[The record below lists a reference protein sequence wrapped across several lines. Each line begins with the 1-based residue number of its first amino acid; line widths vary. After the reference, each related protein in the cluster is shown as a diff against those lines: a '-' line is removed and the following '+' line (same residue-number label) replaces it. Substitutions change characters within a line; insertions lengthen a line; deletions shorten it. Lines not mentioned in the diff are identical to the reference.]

1 MLQLVEGKFWVSN
14 HAHVLSGNTAS
25 TEFLY
30 CLLTFYPIG
39 GHVTGVA
46 QPKLTQANLNRI
58 PVVAPTHVLRDA
70 FQDLIGPMFAQRFVL
85 LRQNQALRAARDL
98 LLPRLMSG
106 EIAV

>member
-14 HAHVLSGNTAS
+14 HAHVIKGDAVS

-30 CLLTFYPIG
+30 CLLTFYQIS

-58 PVVAPTHVLRDA
+58 PVIIPSKSLQELFQEFVAPIFKLQ
-70 FQDLIGPMFAQRFVL
+70 FSLKAQNE
-85 LRQNQALRAARDL
+85 QLRAARDL